1 MKKIFE
7 MPEVGI
13 LTLNVKD
20 VIMDSED
27 IWDNETP
34 EW

>member
-7 MPEVGI
+7 MPEIGV
-13 LTLNVKD
+13 LVLDVKD
-20 VIMDSED
+20 VIMDS
-27 IWDNETP
+27 WDNETP